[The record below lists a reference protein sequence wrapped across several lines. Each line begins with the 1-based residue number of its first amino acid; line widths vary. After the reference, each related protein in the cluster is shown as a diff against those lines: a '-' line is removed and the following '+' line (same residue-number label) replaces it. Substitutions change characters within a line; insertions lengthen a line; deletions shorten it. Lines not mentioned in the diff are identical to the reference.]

1 MVARLVAIVVS
12 AISVVL
18 LASGEIL
25 GFVDTFSSV
34 IVVAVFV
41 VRVVSEVITKLFW
54 ESRKGSCDR

>member
-1 MVARLVAIVVS
+1 MVAKLVAIAVS

-18 LASGEIL
+18 LASEEIL

-34 IVVAVFV
+34 IVVAVLV
-41 VRVVSEVITKLFW
+41 VRVVSEVTTKLFW